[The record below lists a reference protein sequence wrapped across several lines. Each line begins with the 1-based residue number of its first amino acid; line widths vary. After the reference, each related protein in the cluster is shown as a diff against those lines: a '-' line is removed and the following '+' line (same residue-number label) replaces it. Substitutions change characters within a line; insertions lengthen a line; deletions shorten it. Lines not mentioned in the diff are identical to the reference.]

1 MPAWRSKRR
10 PNELRRTS
18 DRVEALSTFLVVMLV
33 LMVVP
38 WTTWWSAR
46 QMYRD
51 GARAEAWNRQHR
63 FPVVATLLDATSGQ
77 QTTTGEG
84 ASPPRVPVRATWT
97 APDGTTRTGTI
108 ETAGEHSSGSRLPI
122 WVDQDGTPTA
132 APAGRSP
139 MVTALVAGLLVATG
153 LIGVLTGGH
162 RVLIWW
168 LNRRRLREWEAE
180 WLVIEP
186 RWTHR

>member
-1 MPAWRSKRR
+1 MPAWRMKRR

-18 DRVEALSTFLVVMLV
+18 DRVEALSTFLVVMTV

-46 QMYRD
+46 QVYRD
-51 GARAEAWNRQHR
+51 GARAEAWERQHR
-63 FPVVATLLDATSGQ
+63 FPAVATLLDGTPGRQA
-77 QTTTGEG
+77 TTGEG
-84 ASPPRVPVRATWT
+84 AAPPRVPVRAHWT

-108 ETAGEHSSGSRLPI
+108 ETAAEHRAGSRVPI
-122 WVDQDGTPTA
+122 WVDQYGTPTA
-132 APAGRSP
+132 APADRSP
-139 MVTALVAGLLVATG
+139 MMTSLVAGLFVASG
-153 LIGVLTGGH
+153 LIAGITGGH
-162 RVLIWW
+162 RVLVWR
-168 LNRRRLREWEAE
+168 LNCRRLREWEAE